1 MKRFYNFIFFVLI
14 LFIFLRINNVL
25 ATSSVQ
31 IKEIEQNIEQTVD
44 KTKKVDSMGIYKMPD
59 DLTYSDS
66 SKIYLKGGV
75 ILFKFEDDSYQLID
89 MMSKDIVKS
98 VNFDGDSF
106 NIIVTFYYDNVMIN
120 GNVTLEKSVDYE
132 MHNTVLGAGD
142 ENPIRGFDI
151 KVAPKY
157 SYIQNYEDLDLR
169 RGVLDIFYEDGTL
182 GVVKMTDPE
191 VVVEGFNNKIPG
203 IQELTVRYK
212 GFEKKFNVNIIEN
225 YNPEL
230 NGKLS
235 VDRKSENTNNNTQAP
250 KFVQINTSKGES
262 NSSNNNSSN
271 SNSNINKNGQ
281 NRPDNTMAKGLLPQT
296 GAIPIVVFSILFF
309 TIILI
314 IIYIKNIIMKRGIR
328 GI

>member
-31 IKEIEQNIEQTVD
+31 MKEIEQNIEQTVD

-106 NIIVTFYYDNVMIN
+106 NIIVNFYYDNVMIN

>member
-31 IKEIEQNIEQTVD
+31 MKEIEQNIEQTVD

-106 NIIVTFYYDNVMIN
+106 NIIVNFYYDNVMIN
-120 GNVTLEKSVDYE
+120 GNLTLEKSVDYE

-235 VDRKSENTNNNTQAP
+235 VDRKSENINNNTQAP
-250 KFVQINTSKGES
+250 KFVQINTSKDES

-271 SNSNINKNGQ
+271 PNSNINKNGQ

>member
-31 IKEIEQNIEQTVD
+31 MKEIEQNIEQTVD

-98 VNFDGDSF
+98 VNFDRDSF
-106 NIIVTFYYDNVMIN
+106 NIIVNFYYDNVMIN